1 MSIFALKSR
10 VGIDLVCTVS
20 YDAVRRLVG
29 LPMGHMD
36 AWDAKFGRIWP
47 LEPGVRA
54 TLSPAHTHLNSR
66 FFHLAACTVFKIAP
80 TTSTAY
86 LALTSLPVRVEPC

>member
-29 LPMGHMD
+29 LPRGHMD

-54 TLSPAHTHLNSR
+54 TLSPAHTHLKAD
-66 FFHLAACTVFKIAP
+66 FFTWRLVLSSKSHRLLQPP
-80 TTSTAY
+80 TWH
-86 LALTSLPVRVEPC
+86 